1 MKTSVVAMLAV
12 TLVAGVA
19 VPQSAPAD
27 LQLVARVIPSTN
39 ATQTEVVVTLLNNS
53 DHTVSFPKPAL
64 FCHELA
70 GSMTVSSEFRPSD
83 LNSQQNKMAMGCAAC
98 NVETSVPDILE
109 QAKGWIVLVAGQSVD
124 VEDRLSKAMIIGDAG
139 TYEVRV
145 SYSAPIF
152 KIRDRKRLREAGI
165 VLPSERK
172 YDSDPVTFEVG
183 TPESDTH

>member
-1 MKTSVVAMLAV
+1 M
-12 TLVAGVA
+12 
-19 VPQSAPAD
+19 
-27 LQLVARVIPSTN
+27 RC
-39 ATQTEVVVTLLNNS
+39 
-53 DHTVSFPKPAL
+53 F
-64 FCHELA
+64 
-70 GSMTVSSEFRPSD
+70 
-83 LNSQQNKMAMGCAAC
+83 

-109 QAKGWIVLVAGQSVD
+109 QAKGWIILVPGQSVD

-165 VLPSERK
+165 VLPLGRK

-183 TPESDTH
+183 TPESVTH